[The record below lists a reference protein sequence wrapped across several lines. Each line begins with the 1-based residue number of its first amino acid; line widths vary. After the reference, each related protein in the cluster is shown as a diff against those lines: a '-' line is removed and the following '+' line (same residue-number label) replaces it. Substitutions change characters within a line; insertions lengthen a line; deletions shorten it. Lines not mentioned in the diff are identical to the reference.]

1 MSTSETIQILAIS
14 GSLRS
19 DSTNHLILQTLQDL
33 APSDIVITIFDG
45 LDRFPHFNP
54 GSDSSEAV
62 ASFRKKVGESA
73 AVIISTPEY
82 AFGVPGTLK
91 NALDWMVSSG
101 EFNEKPVAAI
111 SASPLWSGG
120 DKALASLLL
129 TLQAL
134 GTICAQRTQLSIP
147 LIKNKISN
155 GKLTDSETLSNLRDL
170 LINLRASIPLK

>member
-1 MSTSETIQILAIS
+1 MPTSETIQILAIS

-19 DSTNHLILQTLQDL
+19 DSTNHLILQTLQQL
-33 APSDIVITIFDG
+33 ASSDMAITIFDG

-54 GSDSSEAV
+54 GSDPSEAV
-62 ASFRKKVGESA
+62 TSFRKAVGESA

-134 GTICAQRTQLSIP
+134 GTIRTPAMHLSIP
-147 LIKNKISN
+147 LIKTKISN
-155 GKLTDSETLSNLRDL
+155 GKLTDPETLSNLHDL
-170 LINLRASIPLK
+170 LINLRTSIPQK